1 MKLLLVGNHTCG
13 NRGDGA
19 ILRGLLDSLRKIDPD
34 IELDI
39 ISRYATSSSLLLDE
53 QISVDTLH
61 VAKNKQK
68 NTNLFG
74 KIKNKIN
81 AFFLP
86 RILLAHAKKK
96 GLLYKFSLPSY
107 MLDFISDLQK
117 YDAVIQVGGSFFVDL
132 YGTAQ
137 FEHVLCT
144 LIAKKD
150 IYLIGHSV
158 GPFENAFFKDV
169 AAYAFSNVNNLILR
183 EDVSLELMKS
193 AGIPTDKVIMGVDTA
208 FLVNDMKFQDKH
220 YVLDHWLD
228 IIGRKPTIAITVRRL
243 APFDKRLG
251 VSQESYEI
259 AIASMVD
266 HYINKGYQV
275 VAFSTCTGIESY
287 NNDDRMIAYSV
298 RNRLK
303 GSVADFHIVM
313 DEIND
318 LQLGYLLRA
327 CKLTVGTRLHSA
339 IISINF
345 GTPAIAINYE
355 HKSLG
360 VMRGLGME
368 QLSANLTE
376 LLNGKI
382 IDKIDYIL
390 DNYSDL
396 SDALRVKIG
405 RTRDIGSDIS
415 KIILD
420 EIGIK

>member
-19 ILRGLLDSLRKIDPD
+19 ILRGLVDNLRKIEPN

-39 ISRYATSSSLLLDE
+39 ISRYAISSSFLLDE
-53 QISVDTLH
+53 QIYPDTLH
-61 VAKNKQK
+61 VAKTKLNK
-68 NTNLFG
+68 TNLLG

-81 AFFLP
+81 TFLLP
-86 RILLAHAKKK
+86 RVLLAHAKQK
-96 GLLYKFSLPSY
+96 GFFYKFSLPIY
-107 MLDFISDLQK
+107 ICDFISDLKQ

-137 FEHVLCT
+137 FEHVLCS

-158 GPFENAFFKDV
+158 GPFENEFFKHV
-169 AAYAFSNVNNLILR
+169 ATYAFSNVNKLVLR
-183 EDVSLELMKS
+183 EEVSLDLMKS
-193 AGIPTDKVIMGVDTA
+193 AGLPINKVMMGVDTA
-208 FLVNDMKFQDKH
+208 FLVDDKKIQNKN
-220 YVLDHWLD
+220 YVLEHWLN
-228 IIGRKPTIAITVRRL
+228 IINHKPTIAITVRRL

-251 VSQESYEI
+251 VSQEAYET
-259 AIASMVD
+259 AIASVVD
-266 HYINKGYQV
+266 QYISKGYQI

-298 RNRLK
+298 SKRLK
-303 GSVADFHIVM
+303 APASDFHIVM

-318 LQLGYLLRA
+318 LQLGYLLRE
-327 CKLTVGTRLHSA
+327 CKLTIGTRLHSA

-360 VMRGLGME
+360 VMRGLGMD
-368 QLSANLTE
+368 QLSASLTE

-382 IDKIDYIL
+382 MNKVDYIL
-390 DNYSDL
+390 DNHSELNHSLKDKV
-396 SDALRVKIG
+396 DATRSIGFEISKNILGEIG
-405 RTRDIGSDIS
+405 R
-415 KIILD
+415 K
-420 EIGIK
+420 

>member
-19 ILRGLLDSLRKIDPD
+19 ILRGLLDNLRKIEPN

-39 ISRYATSSSLLLDE
+39 ISRYAISSSFLLDE
-53 QISVDTLH
+53 QIYPDKLH
-61 VAKNKQK
+61 VAKTKLNK
-68 NTNLFG
+68 TNLFG
-74 KIKNKIN
+74 KVKNKIN
-81 AFFLP
+81 TFLLP
-86 RILLAHAKKK
+86 RVLLAHAKQK
-96 GLLYKFSLPSY
+96 GFFYKFSLPMY
-107 MLDFISDLQK
+107 IHHFISDLKQ

-137 FEHVLCT
+137 FEHVLCS

-158 GPFENAFFKDV
+158 GPFESEFFKHV
-169 AAYAFSNVNNLILR
+169 ATYAFSNVNKLVLR
-183 EDVSLELMKS
+183 EEVSLDLMKS
-193 AGIPTDKVIMGVDTA
+193 AGLPINKVIMGVDTA
-208 FLVNDMKFQDKH
+208 FLVDDKKVQNKN
-220 YVLDHWLD
+220 YVLEHWLN
-228 IIGRKPTIAITVRRL
+228 IISRKPTIAITVRRL

-251 VSQESYEI
+251 VSQEAYET
-259 AIASMVD
+259 AIASVVD
-266 HYINKGYQV
+266 QYINKGYQI

-298 RNRLK
+298 SKRLK
-303 GSVADFHIVM
+303 GPASDFHIVM

-318 LQLGYLLRA
+318 LQLGYLLRE
-327 CKLTVGTRLHSA
+327 CKLTIGTRLHSA

-360 VMRGLGME
+360 VMRGLDMD
-368 QLSANLTE
+368 QLSASLTE

-382 IDKIDYIL
+382 MNKVDYIL
-390 DNYSDL
+390 DNHSELNHSLKDKV
-396 SDALRVKIG
+396 DATRSIGFEISKNILGEIG
-405 RTRDIGSDIS
+405 R
-415 KIILD
+415 K
-420 EIGIK
+420 